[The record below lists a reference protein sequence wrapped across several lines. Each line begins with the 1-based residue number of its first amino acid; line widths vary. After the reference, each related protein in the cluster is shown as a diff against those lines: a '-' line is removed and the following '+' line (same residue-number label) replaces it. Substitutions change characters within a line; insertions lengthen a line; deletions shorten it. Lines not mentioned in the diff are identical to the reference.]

1 MPPAKSP
8 TRARGGKQKALAGKT
23 DKKESIPRKKGGKTE
38 SQILSNNNESGKG
51 KGDKSVKK
59 EAIAGKGKNKK
70 HEEKKTGKS
79 DQTEAPQQ
87 EEIETSRQIA
97 KARKQNG
104 KILPAK
110 VTNGNTGRGKAG
122 KAVKSKPDQKKNP
135 AKTPAKGARRR
146 GAKVVDTDE
155 DESESEKAES
165 SEQESEEE
173 GKDDKKEESDCVED
187 TAGTDASVLSGEEEL
202 SEVDKKTEKEEEEEE
217 EEEKKSVREDNFDVP
232 TESKVK
238 EPEKEPVSS
247 GEEIDSEEVLSDTGQ
262 ERTQEKTAHSST
274 KPGPLNLTVHLQGQ
288 KKMLKSK
295 ILQKKGPSKGEEAKE
310 ASVSSK
316 GVKIKGLALSKGG
329 ATKGKSQILQ
339 LASKTKAMAKT
350 EEADQ
355 QEETPTKVPKGLLN
369 RQSRMLFSMKGKGK
383 DDKSKN
389 AKEETPEDTV
399 DADEE
404 PKQDA
409 CEKIVP
415 DAAEPE
421 VEMPSKSTERLLAR
435 KRGMTTL
442 RRVSGW
448 IQKNMPKSIHVRRK
462 LSAVTQAI
470 GISKWLSALVLKKRS
485 SSTKSKKSLI
495 RHKMVMKMASGGKSK
510 KEVSSSMDSKTDE
523 GTTAVPQ
530 GDSSDDPCS
539 SPQDV
544 EEKANA
550 GDAKYAIVFPRMNK
564 IDKAKETTGP
574 STSTSTGD
582 GVTTERK
589 PPKPGARLVLPVKP
603 DLSLLRSI
611 KKNTQESESDKNSS
625 PNSRVIEGQPE
636 VKADNKEPI
645 LGIKGGTSIL
655 QAAKGKL
662 GGSQVNITKL
672 SISKPL
678 INGVSAGQSKE
689 VERNIRK
696 ADISAEP
703 ETWRNVVKQPS
714 FEEDADREVAE
725 LMGEGLLPSAM
736 ELHWAQTQQMCGDPQ
751 DWLRSENLLPH
762 QTVEKLTKWT
772 VYQDDEHAHIIPVH
786 NGRGPWESE
795 DPTQNM
801 LEERLNSTQVMMP
814 GSSQAVEVDEV
825 EDLAQLEEVCESSV
839 LLNLKKRFHRDS
851 IYTYIG
857 NMLLS
862 INPFKPLNIY
872 TEDLRQQYQGKEK
885 HNNPPHIYAIAD
897 AAFCQS
903 QNTTQEN
910 CIIISG
916 QSGSG
921 KTEAAKLIV
930 HYLSSMYQGRNDKLR
945 QPMDVLPILES
956 FGNAKTILN
965 NNSSRFGKYLHIHI
979 RHGVVVG
986 TSLSK
991 YLLEKSRIVFQA
1003 KEERNY
1009 HVFYELLAGMNEWDK
1024 QDLYLQGAET
1034 YFYLNQGRA
1043 CELQG
1048 KHDKQD
1054 FMLLVHCLETIG
1066 LHADQ
1071 LATIWAILSSILQLG
1086 NICFSSYESES
1097 FEVARIFSEAEARRV
1112 GNLLQVS
1119 AEALQTVITHRVT
1132 ETTYDRIYCPL
1143 SVESAIESRD
1153 AIAKTLYSVL
1163 FDWILERI
1171 NDWLIPTEMDSTVG
1185 IVDIYGFEDLSVNS
1199 FEQLCINFANEQLQQ
1214 FVNKALVAQEQEEYN
1229 SEQIQWYPIVLEDSN
1244 GCLDL
1249 ISARPYGILRI
1260 LDDQTCLPQAT
1271 DHTFLQKCHYHHGN
1285 NPYYTKPK
1293 IPLPVF
1299 TIYHYAGA
1307 VTYQVHNFLNKNHD
1321 QFRPEVLELF
1331 ARSRLQMVSGLF
1343 RKVQERHIQQKELG
1357 RARGYRTPMSTV
1369 AAHFQQSLLE
1379 LITRLERCKTTF
1391 IRCFKPN
1398 YVKLPGIFDVDYI
1411 TTQLRHGGILET
1423 IHIRK
1428 EGFPIRIPFALFMER
1443 YGVLLAQR
1451 PENQSCEEQVVTLL
1465 ETIGAEEGQYQ
1476 LGLTKVFMKETLY
1489 QRVEEKWSSTQTWA
1503 AVTIQRNIRGFI
1515 CRRNFRFFKQKAIV
1529 IQSHI
1534 RGHQARKYYKKLKQS
1549 FTQFWAAM
1557 MITRD
1562 TIKRRHWREHSDRTR
1577 VKEAVKPSSTS
1588 SEMDVGILEIPAELS
1603 ARLRSAAGRPQG
1615 SGVTEVALPKVKAEH
1630 NLSLPLDID
1639 RHPFT
1644 QYANTVLK
1652 DGWCQPQ
1659 GYPLQKPL
1667 TSLDPEDARTALEIY
1682 KLILRFTGDSDLTG
1696 WQEQMLGNY
1705 IVEKS
1710 QTRPSMRD
1718 EILAQL
1724 VYLTWDEDNMEST
1737 LRGWLLLACCLSAFT
1752 PSPALEKPLLKY
1764 VSDRGP
1770 GEYRSLCQHKLL
1782 TSLQLPSPAC
1792 RQHPPS
1798 QLEWTANQRKGKMVV
1813 EVNTFIEERLTVEV
1827 ESWTTGEQLASWLL
1841 SYRGLTEA
1849 TRGWSVSLLAGEG
1862 WTDLAGSDFVMDLLA
1877 GVEADAP
1884 LGHPAAQNDYLF
1896 SDTGNR
1902 MAITDLDDFIP
1913 PAPSM
1918 QAPGLPSFEASPWDT
1933 TYEPSSTSQG
1943 SRGRPMDAYVDD
1955 LFDPVFDQG
1964 PPDFERMAMLNRR
1977 MRGGGGMMPSM
1988 YTGAGMPMNPAMAG
2002 YGATPMM
2009 PNMMPATMPMMQPM
2023 PPMMMPTAMPQ
2034 AMPAATPAVNTQQ
2047 MAAQQQAFI
2056 NQQAQLLA
2064 QQMTMQAMTLS
2075 QKQQQEEMR
2084 KREKESQ
2091 RRSPHQRRR
2100 SPPRARSPSRSPSPK
2115 PRGRPQAERTTPQT
2129 PKKAPEAPPKP
2140 RSPEAQPE
2148 TEVDLKAPEDQGSF
2162 KEKRDFFQKIGTSEA
2177 RPKSAPKVAK
2187 PLIYAT
2193 PPMTHPKSPPPV
2205 KTEVKPLP
2213 EPPKNQEPEPESP
2226 EPTSPKP
2233 EPTSNIREIIKRY
2246 QSRPAPEP
2254 KAYEPVRVSAK
2265 HFVKKN
2271 DPKEEALAILKSQGP
2286 VTQQKKQWVD
2296 MPPPPPLR
2304 PESHSRRPISND
2316 MKQKQRSL
2324 ADLFGSQRSQAL
2336 PRVRDPILP
2345 PPSPSIP
2352 DPPPAPAP
2360 GLNQFSRMTEEENV
2374 RSQLYR
2380 FSASVY
2386 FSYPNMHGKLFLRKE
2401 LFYPR
2406 EKFNHPYILNLLC
2419 EQIMRD
2425 TYSDSCLRI
2434 SREERRKMKDLLA
2447 SFHIGSN
2454 VSSIDDDAM
2463 KKRIVMAARD
2473 NWSNYFS
2480 RLFNVKLGNGDA
2492 QILGVSH
2499 RGIRLLKVARASGI
2513 NPKHLKLLHSYS
2525 YSQVLSVQQQ
2535 GAGKVVITLSN
2546 EELELH
2552 SQQAPQIAA
2561 VIHLFLMELIKNSD
2575 YVIAVKSYV
2584 TDDRSL
2590 LSLHRGDVIKLLNM
2604 DGLKDGWMFGSSGGR
2619 SGLFPVDVTQP
2630 CAQPDYHSNNMERQL
2645 ERKKSTRLTSSSPNI
2660 PANGSITNK
2669 LVNGTVTN
2677 IPANGF
2683 VSNTPVARSV
2693 AASSEYSVE
2702 VASIH
2707 RSESERQQHIMT
2719 EFARKFF
2726 TDSIT
2731 RPHMKDKSLNVMV
2744 EYTPNPIQESLIL
2757 FSDNDLNRLGAQ
2769 NFMYLMQFMMDQPM
2783 KKNQTES
2790 DCVNFILQLG
2800 KEKEFLRDEIY
2811 CQVIRQTT
2819 KHPNCTRGWRLF
2831 SLVTGFFPCSNT
2843 LFPYCTRHLES
2854 IIQDAN
2860 HPFQELAN
2868 VCTMNLRRSLN
2879 FGGRRHIPSHSEMEA
2894 ILAGK
2899 NSRRLP
2905 VMLPSG
2911 TDFTCKIHSFS
2922 VAFEVVQDFCAE
2934 MGVMNPAE
2942 VKEFSIHATKKGG
2955 DVTRPIHFNEYLF
2968 DFLLDDGSISL
2979 SFHRLIWKQPL
2990 QFSNDLY
2997 LEFHYQLLLANYLQ
3011 GRLLLPMDSA
3021 TIYQQ
3026 VAELTAL
3033 QHLALGLTDL
3043 PSNTEVKQYLPRND
3057 RLKSSDERLLAT
3069 IRAQFS
3075 TFGPLSHLDAKAR
3088 FIKSVSSLP
3097 LFGFDIFTAQKVSH
3111 HGCPS
3116 PSLIAV
3122 NHEIISV
3129 LDPKSQNACL
3139 TVSLEDVQSLRSIR
3153 PKKDKLQSVEISF
3166 SGQTQPRTLSIH
3178 LKQAKELCH
3187 TIAVIMEEVVKPSY
3201 SSMSSR
3207 AGTPH

>member
-8 TRARGGKQKALAGKT
+8 TRARGGKQKAVAGKT
-23 DKKESIPRKKGGKTE
+23 GKKESIPLKKGGKTG
-38 SQILSNNNESGKG
+38 SQILLNNNEIGIG

-59 EAIAGKGKNKK
+59 EEIAGKGKNKK
-70 HEEKKTGKS
+70 DTEKITGKS
-79 DQTEAPQQ
+79 NQTEEPP
-87 EEIETSRQIA
+87 EEAIETSRQIA
-97 KARKQNG
+97 KAKKQNG

-110 VTNGNTGRGKAG
+110 VTNGNTARGRAG
-122 KAVKSKPDQKKNP
+122 KAVRSKPDQKKNL
-135 AKTPAKGARRR
+135 AKTPAKGASR
-146 GAKVVDTDE
+146 GAKVVDTEE

-165 SEQESEEE
+165 SEQESDE
-173 GKDDKKEESDCVED
+173 GEDDKKEGSDCIKETD
-187 TAGTDASVLSGEEEL
+187 ETDASVLSGEEEL
-202 SEVDKKTEKEEEEEE
+202 SDVDNKTEKEEEEEGKKNVSE
-217 EEEKKSVREDNFDVP
+217 EDSDVP
-232 TESKVK
+232 TESKII
-238 EPEKEPVSS
+238 EPENEQ
-247 GEEIDSEEVLSDTGQ
+247 EEIDSEEVQSDTGQ
-262 ERTQEKTAHSST
+262 ESTQRETARSST

-295 ILQKKGPSKGEEAKE
+295 ILQKKGSSKGEDPKE
-310 ASVSSK
+310 ASVSSE
-316 GVKIKGLALSKGG
+316 GVKIKGMALSKVG
-329 ATKGKSQILQ
+329 TSKGKSQILQ
-339 LASKTKAMAKT
+339 LASKTKANAKT

-355 QEETPTKVPKGLLN
+355 HEESPTKGPKGLLN
-369 RQSRMLFSMKGKGK
+369 KQSRGLFSMKGKGK
-383 DDKSKN
+383 DDKSKR
-389 AKEETPEDTV
+389 KLQKDTV
-399 DADEE
+399 DAVEE

-421 VEMPSKSTERLLAR
+421 EEMSSNSTERLLAR

-448 IQKNMPKSIHVRRK
+448 IQKKMPKSIHVRRK
-462 LSAVTQAI
+462 ISAVTQAI
-470 GISKWLSALVLKKRS
+470 GVSKWISALALKKRR
-485 SSTKSKKSLI
+485 SSTQSKRSLI
-495 RHKMVMKMASGGKSK
+495 RHKMVMKMAGGGKSK
-510 KEVSSSMDSKTDE
+510 NEVSSSKDSKTDV
-523 GTTAVPQ
+523 TQ
-530 GDSSDDPCS
+530 GDSLDEPCS

-544 EEKANA
+544 EEKANS

-564 IDKAKETTGP
+564 IDTAKEATSP

-582 GVTTERK
+582 GGSTERK

-611 KKNTQESESDKNSS
+611 KKNTQGSESDKNSS
-625 PNSRVIEGQPE
+625 PNSRGTEEQPE
-636 VKADNKEPI
+636 VKADNKEPT
-645 LGIKGGTSIL
+645 LGINGGTSIL

-662 GGSQVNITKL
+662 GVSQVNITKL
-672 SISKPL
+672 SMTKPL

-696 ADISAEP
+696 ADVSAES
-703 ETWRNVVKQPS
+703 ETRRNGVTQPS

-736 ELHWAQTQQMCGDPQ
+736 ELHWAQTQQMCDDPQ

-786 NGRGPWESE
+786 NGKGPWESE
-795 DPTQNM
+795 DPTQKM

-862 INPFKPLNIY
+862 INPFKLLSIY

-885 HNNPPHIYAIAD
+885 HNNAPHIYAIAD

-903 QNTTQEN
+903 QNSTQEH

-979 RHGVVVG
+979 LHGVVVG

-1024 QDLYLQGAET
+1024 QDIYLQGAET

-1043 CELQG
+1043 CEIQG

-1054 FMLLVHCLETIG
+1054 FLLLVHCLETIG

-1086 NICFSSYESES
+1086 NICFSSYE
-1097 FEVARIFSEAEARRV
+1097 
-1112 GNLLQVS
+1112 
-1119 AEALQTVITHRVT
+1119 

-1214 FVNKALVAQEQEEYN
+1214 FVNKALVAQEQEEY
-1229 SEQIQWYPIVLEDSN
+1229 SAEQIQWYPIVLEDSN

-1285 NPYYTKPK
+1285 SPYYTKPK

-1357 RARGYRTPMSTV
+1357 RARGYRSQMTTV
-1369 AAHFQQSLLE
+1369 AGHFQQSLLE
-1379 LITRLERCKTTF
+1379 LTTRLERCKTTF

-1398 YVKLPGIFDVDYI
+1398 YVKLPGIFDVDYMA
-1411 TTQLRHGGILET
+1411 TQLRHGGILET

-1451 PENQSCEEQVVTLL
+1451 SETQSCEEQVVTLL
-1465 ETIGAEEGQYQ
+1465 ETVGAEEGQYQ
-1476 LGLTKVFMKETLY
+1476 LGLTKVFMKEILF

-1529 IQSHI
+1529 LQSHI

-1549 FTQFWAAM
+1549 FTQFWAAI

-1562 TIKRRHWREHSDRTR
+1562 TIKRRHWREHSDRPR
-1577 VKEAVKPSSTS
+1577 VKEAAKSTYTS

-1630 NLSLPLDID
+1630 NLSLPQDID
-1639 RHPFT
+1639 RHPFS

-1652 DGWCQPQ
+1652 DGWCQQQ
-1659 GYPLQKPL
+1659 GYPLQKSL
-1667 TSLDPEDARTALEIY
+1667 TSLDPDDTRTALEIY
-1682 KLILRFTGDSDLTG
+1682 KLILRFTGDSDLIG

-1710 QTRPSMRD
+1710 QIRPSIRD
-1718 EILAQL
+1718 EILSQL
-1724 VYLTWDEDNMEST
+1724 VYLTWDGDKEQSV

-1813 EVNTFIEERLTVEV
+1813 EVNTFIEEKLTVEV

-1841 SYRGLTEA
+1841 SNRGLTEA
-1849 TRGWSVSLLAGEG
+1849 TQGWSVSLLAGES
-1862 WTDLAGSDFVMDLLA
+1862 WTDLAGCDFVMDLLA
-1877 GVEADAP
+1877 GVEADVP
-1884 LGHPAAQNDYLF
+1884 LGHPPAQTDYLF
-1896 SDTGNR
+1896 SDTSDR
-1902 MAITDLDDFIP
+1902 MATTDLDDFIP
-1913 PAPSM
+1913 PAPLM

-1933 TYEPSSTSQG
+1933 YQPSSTSQG
-1943 SRGRPMDAYVDD
+1943 SRGRQMDAYVDD
-1955 LFDPVFDQG
+1955 LFDPVFDHG

-2002 YGATPMM
+2002 YAPMM
-2009 PNMMPATMPMMQPM
+2009 PNMMQATMPMMQPM
-2023 PPMMMPTAMPQ
+2023 PPMMMPQAMPQ
-2034 AMPAATPAVNTQQ
+2034 AMPAAAPAINTQQ
-2047 MAAQQQAFI
+2047 MASQQQAFI

-2091 RRSPHQRRR
+2091 RNVPRHRQR
-2100 SPPRARSPSRSPSPK
+2100 SPPRERSPSRSRSPSPK
-2115 PRGRPQAERTTPQT
+2115 PRSRPQAERAIPQT
-2129 PKKAPEAPPKP
+2129 AKKAPEPPPKP
-2140 RSPEAQPE
+2140 RSPEPI
-2148 TEVDLKAPEDQGSF
+2148 TDVDLKAPEDQGSF
-2162 KEKRDFFQKIGTSEA
+2162 QEKRNFFQKIGTSEA
-2177 RPKSAPKVAK
+2177 RPKPAPKVAK

-2193 PPMTHPKSPPPV
+2193 PPLSQPKSPPV
-2205 KTEVKPLP
+2205 KTEVKPFP
-2213 EPPKNQEPEPESP
+2213 EPPKHQEPEPESP

-2233 EPTSNIREIIKRY
+2233 EPTSNIREIIKLY
-2246 QSRPAPEP
+2246 QNRPTPEP
-2254 KAYEPVRVSAK
+2254 KAFEPVRVPAK

-2271 DPKEEALAILKSQGP
+2271 DPKEEALAILKAQGP
-2286 VTQQKKQWVD
+2286 VTKEKKQWKE
-2296 MPPPPPLR
+2296 MPPPA
-2304 PESHSRRPISND
+2304 PESHGRRTISSE

-2336 PRVRDPILP
+2336 PRVLDPIP
-2345 PPSPSIP
+2345 PPPPQIP
-2352 DPPPAPAP
+2352 DPPPMPAP
-2360 GLNQFSRMTEEENV
+2360 ELNQFSQMAEEESV
-2374 RSQLYR
+2374 RSQLHR

-2386 FSYPNMHGKLFLRKE
+2386 FSYPSMPAKLFLRKE

-2406 EKFNHPYILNLLC
+2406 EKFNNLYILNLLC

-2447 SFHIGSN
+2447 SFHIRTN
-2454 VSSIDDDAM
+2454 ISSLDDDAM

-2473 NWSNYFS
+2473 NWTNYFS

-2492 QILGVSH
+2492 QVLGVSH

-2525 YSQVLSVQQQ
+2525 YSQMLSVQQKE
-2535 GAGKVVITLSN
+2535 AGKVVITISN

-2552 SQQAPQIAA
+2552 SQKASQIAA
-2561 VIHLFLMELIKNSD
+2561 VIRLFLMELIKNSD

-2590 LSLHRGDVIKLLNM
+2590 LSFRRGDVIKLLNM
-2604 DGLKDGWMFGSSGGR
+2604 DGLNDGWMFGSSGGR
-2619 SGLFPVDVTQP
+2619 SGLFPLDVTQP
-2630 CAQPDYHSNNMERQL
+2630 CAPPDYHSNNMERQL
-2645 ERKKSTRLTSSSPNI
+2645 ERKKSMRLTVSSNGPVTNI
-2660 PANGSITNK
+2660 P
-2669 LVNGTVTN
+2669 VNGTVTN
-2677 IPANGF
+2677 VPANGSL
-2683 VSNTPVARSV
+2683 SNIPVARSV

-2707 RSESERQQHIMT
+2707 RSESERQHYIMA

-2726 TDSIT
+2726 ADSIT
-2731 RPHMKDKSLNVMV
+2731 RPNMKDKNLNEMV
-2744 EYTPNPIQESLIL
+2744 GFTPNPIQESLIH
-2757 FSDNDLNRLGAQ
+2757 FSDNDLNRLGSQ
-2769 NFMYLMQFMMDQPM
+2769 NFMFIMQFMLDQPM

-2811 CQVIRQTT
+2811 CQVIKQTT
-2819 KHPNCTRGWRLF
+2819 KHPVNENCSRGWRLF

-2843 LFPYCTRHLES
+2843 LLSYCTRHLEN

-2868 VCTMNLRRSLN
+2868 VCALNLRRSLS

-2894 ILAGK
+2894 ILAMR
-2899 NSRRLP
+2899 SCRRLP
-2905 VMLPSG
+2905 IALPDG
-2911 TDFTCKIHSFS
+2911 TEFPCKIHSFS
-2922 VAFEVVQDFCAE
+2922 VAFEVLQEFCAE
-2934 MGVMNPAE
+2934 MAVINTAE
-2942 VKEFSIHATKKGG
+2942 VKEFSIYATKKGD
-2955 DVTRPIHFNEYLF
+2955 DVSRPIHSDEYLF

-2979 SFHRLIWKQPL
+2979 SFRRIIWKQPL

-2997 LEFHYQLLLANYLQ
+2997 LGFHYQLFVTNYLQ
-3011 GRLLLPMDSA
+3011 GRVLLPMNSS
-3021 TIYQQ
+3021 TIYQL

-3033 QHLALGLTDL
+3033 QHLAHGLTDL
-3043 PSNTEVKQYLPRND
+3043 PSNSEVKQYLPRKDGLN
-3057 RLKSSDERLLAT
+3057 SSDERLLAT

-3075 TFGPLSHLDAKAR
+3075 TLGPLSPLDAKAR
-3088 FIKSVSSLP
+3088 FIKTVSSLP
-3097 LFGFDIFTAQKVSH
+3097 FYGFDIFTAQKVSH
-3111 HGCPS
+3111 HSCPS

-3122 NHEIISV
+3122 NHEVITII
-3129 LDPKSQNACL
+3129 DPKSQNACL

-3153 PKKDKLQSVEISF
+3153 PKKDKLQSVEIIF
-3166 SGQTQPRTLSIH
+3166 SGQTQPRTLSFN

-3187 TIAVIMEEVVKPSY
+3187 TIAVIIEEVVKPSY

-3207 AGTPH
+3207 AGTPF

>member
-8 TRARGGKQKALAGKT
+8 TRARGKQKAVAGKT
-23 DKKESIPRKKGGKTE
+23 DKKESIPLKKGGKTG
-38 SQILSNNNESGKG
+38 SQILSNNNEIGKG

-59 EAIAGKGKNKK
+59 EEIAGKGKNKK
-70 HEEKKTGKS
+70 DKEKKTGKS
-79 DQTEAPQQ
+79 NQTEAPPE

-97 KARKQNG
+97 KAKKQNG

-110 VTNGNTGRGKAG
+110 VTNGNTVRGRAG
-122 KAVKSKPDQKKNP
+122 KAVKSKPDQKKSL
-135 AKTPAKGARRR
+135 AKTPAKGTRG
-146 GAKVVDTDE
+146 GAKVVDTEE
-155 DESESEKAES
+155 DESESEKAET
-165 SEQESEEE
+165 SEQESDEE
-173 GKDDKKEESDCVED
+173 GKDDKKEGSDCIED
-187 TAGTDASVLSGEEEL
+187 TDETDASVLSGEEEL
-202 SEVDKKTEKEEEEEE
+202 SDVDKKTEKEEV
-217 EEEKKSVREDNFDVP
+217 EEKKSVSEDNSDVP
-232 TESKVK
+232 TESKII
-238 EPEKEPVSS
+238 EPEKEL
-247 GEEIDSEEVLSDTGQ
+247 EEIDSEEALSDTGQ
-262 ERTQEKTAHSST
+262 ESTQGETKSSST

-295 ILQKKGPSKGEEAKE
+295 ILQKKGPSRGEDAKE
-310 ASVSSK
+310 GSVSSK
-316 GVKIKGLALSKGG
+316 GVKIKGMALSKVGT
-329 ATKGKSQILQ
+329 TKGKSQILQ
-339 LASKTKAMAKT
+339 LASKTKAIAKT

-355 QEETPTKVPKGLLN
+355 QEESPTKGPKGLLN
-369 RQSRMLFSMKGKGK
+369 RQSRGLFSMKGKGK

-389 AKEETPEDTV
+389 AKEETSKDTV
-399 DADEE
+399 DVVEE

-421 VEMPSKSTERLLAR
+421 EEMSSKSTERLLAR

-448 IQKNMPKSIHVRRK
+448 IQKKMPKSIHVRRK
-462 LSAVTQAI
+462 ISAVTQAI
-470 GISKWLSALVLKKRS
+470 GVSKWLSALVLKKRS

-495 RHKMVMKMASGGKSK
+495 RHKMVMKMAGGGKSK
-510 KEVSSSMDSKTDE
+510 KEVSSSKDSKTDE
-523 GTTAVPQ
+523 GATADPQ
-530 GDSSDDPCS
+530 GDSFDEPCS
-539 SPQDV
+539 SPQDI
-544 EEKANA
+544 EEKANS

-564 IDKAKETTGP
+564 IDKAKEAPSP

-582 GVTTERK
+582 GGITERK

-625 PNSRVIEGQPE
+625 PNSRVTEGQPE

-672 SISKPL
+672 SMSKPL
-678 INGVSAGQSKE
+678 IKGVSTGQSKE

-696 ADISAEP
+696 ADISAES
-703 ETWRNVVKQPS
+703 ETRKNGVTQPS
-714 FEEDADREVAE
+714 YEEDADREVAE

-772 VYQDDEHAHIIPVH
+772 VYQDDEHAHVIPVH
-786 NGRGPWESE
+786 NDKGPWESE
-795 DPTQNM
+795 DPTQKM

-862 INPFKPLNIY
+862 INPFKLLSIY

-885 HNNPPHIYAIAD
+885 HNNAPHVYAIAD

-903 QNTTQEN
+903 QNTTQEH

-965 NNSSRFGKYLHIHI
+965 NNSSRFGKYIHIHI
-979 RHGVVVG
+979 CHGVVVG

-1024 QDLYLQGAET
+1024 QDIYLQGAET

-1048 KHDKQD
+1048 KNDKQD
-1054 FMLLVHCLETIG
+1054 FLLLVHCLETIG

-1071 LATIWAILSSILQLG
+1071 LATIWSILSSILQLG

-1214 FVNKALVAQEQEEYN
+1214 FVNKALVAQEQEEY
-1229 SEQIQWYPIVLEDSN
+1229 SAEQIQWYPIVLEDSN

-1285 NPYYTKPK
+1285 SPYYTKPK

-1331 ARSRLQMVSGLF
+1331 ARSRSQMVSGLF
-1343 RKVQERHIQQKELG
+1343 RKVQERHVQQKELG
-1357 RARGYRTPMSTV
+1357 RARGYRNQMTTV

-1379 LITRLERCKTTF
+1379 LTTRLERCKTTF

-1411 TTQLRHGGILET
+1411 ATQLRHGGILET

-1465 ETIGAEEGQYQ
+1465 ETVGAEEGQYQ
-1476 LGLTKVFMKETLY
+1476 LGLTKVFMKETLF

-1529 IQSHI
+1529 LQSHI

-1562 TIKRRHWREHSDRTR
+1562 TIKRRHWR
-1577 VKEAVKPSSTS
+1577 
-1588 SEMDVGILEIPAELS
+1588 DVGILEIPAELS
-1603 ARLRSAAGRPQG
+1603 ARLRSAAGRPHG
-1615 SGVTEVALPKVKAEH
+1615 SAVTEVSLPKVKAEH

-1639 RHPFT
+1639 RHPFS

-1652 DGWCQPQ
+1652 DGWCQLQ

-1667 TSLDPEDARTALEIY
+1667 TSLDPDDARTALEIY
-1682 KLILRFTGDSDLTG
+1682 KLILRFTGDSDLIG

-1718 EILAQL
+1718 EILSQL
-1724 VYLTWDEDNMEST
+1724 VYLTWDGDKEESV

-1792 RQHPPS
+1792 RQHPLS
-1798 QLEWTANQRKGKMVV
+1798 QLEWTANQRRGKMVV

-1849 TRGWSVSLLAGEG
+1849 TQGWSVSLLAGEG

-1877 GVEADAP
+1877 GVEADVP
-1884 LGHPAAQNDYLF
+1884 LGHPPAQTDYLF
-1896 SDTGNR
+1896 SDTSDR
-1902 MAITDLDDFIP
+1902 MATTDLDDFIP
-1913 PAPSM
+1913 PAPPM

-1933 TYEPSSTSQG
+1933 YEPSSTSQG
-1943 SRGRPMDAYVDD
+1943 SRGRQMDAYVDD

-1988 YTGAGMPMNPAMAG
+1988 YTGAVTADPKL
-2002 YGATPMM
+2002 T
-2009 PNMMPATMPMMQPM
+2009 TQP
-2023 PPMMMPTAMPQ
+2023 
-2034 AMPAATPAVNTQQ
+2034 
-2047 MAAQQQAFI
+2047 
-2056 NQQAQLLA
+2056 
-2064 QQMTMQAMTLS
+2064 
-2075 QKQQQEEMR
+2075 
-2084 KREKESQ
+2084 
-2091 RRSPHQRRR
+2091 
-2100 SPPRARSPSRSPSPK
+2100 
-2115 PRGRPQAERTTPQT
+2115 
-2129 PKKAPEAPPKP
+2129 
-2140 RSPEAQPE
+2140 
-2148 TEVDLKAPEDQGSF
+2148 
-2162 KEKRDFFQKIGTSEA
+2162 
-2177 RPKSAPKVAK
+2177 
-2187 PLIYAT
+2187 
-2193 PPMTHPKSPPPV
+2193 
-2205 KTEVKPLP
+2205 
-2213 EPPKNQEPEPESP
+2213 SP
-2226 EPTSPKP
+2226 EPSQPPPTQHTDYKL
-2233 EPTSNIREIIKRY
+2233 EPT
-2246 QSRPAPEP
+2246 
-2254 KAYEPVRVSAK
+2254 
-2265 HFVKKN
+2265 
-2271 DPKEEALAILKSQGP
+2271 
-2286 VTQQKKQWVD
+2286 
-2296 MPPPPPLR
+2296 
-2304 PESHSRRPISND
+2304 
-2316 MKQKQRSL
+2316 
-2324 ADLFGSQRSQAL
+2324 ADG
-2336 PRVRDPILP
+2336 
-2345 PPSPSIP
+2345 
-2352 DPPPAPAP
+2352 
-2360 GLNQFSRMTEEENV
+2360 
-2374 RSQLYR
+2374 
-2380 FSASVY
+2380 
-2386 FSYPNMHGKLFLRKE
+2386 
-2401 LFYPR
+2401 
-2406 EKFNHPYILNLLC
+2406 
-2419 EQIMRD
+2419 
-2425 TYSDSCLRI
+2425 
-2434 SREERRKMKDLLA
+2434 
-2447 SFHIGSN
+2447 
-2454 VSSIDDDAM
+2454 
-2463 KKRIVMAARD
+2463 
-2473 NWSNYFS
+2473 
-2480 RLFNVKLGNGDA
+2480 
-2492 QILGVSH
+2492 
-2499 RGIRLLKVARASGI
+2499 
-2513 NPKHLKLLHSYS
+2513 
-2525 YSQVLSVQQQ
+2525 
-2535 GAGKVVITLSN
+2535 
-2546 EELELH
+2546 
-2552 SQQAPQIAA
+2552 
-2561 VIHLFLMELIKNSD
+2561 
-2575 YVIAVKSYV
+2575 
-2584 TDDRSL
+2584 
-2590 LSLHRGDVIKLLNM
+2590 
-2604 DGLKDGWMFGSSGGR
+2604 
-2619 SGLFPVDVTQP
+2619 
-2630 CAQPDYHSNNMERQL
+2630 
-2645 ERKKSTRLTSSSPNI
+2645 
-2660 PANGSITNK
+2660 
-2669 LVNGTVTN
+2669 
-2677 IPANGF
+2677 
-2683 VSNTPVARSV
+2683 
-2693 AASSEYSVE
+2693 
-2702 VASIH
+2702 
-2707 RSESERQQHIMT
+2707 
-2719 EFARKFF
+2719 
-2726 TDSIT
+2726 
-2731 RPHMKDKSLNVMV
+2731 
-2744 EYTPNPIQESLIL
+2744 
-2757 FSDNDLNRLGAQ
+2757 
-2769 NFMYLMQFMMDQPM
+2769 
-2783 KKNQTES
+2783 
-2790 DCVNFILQLG
+2790 
-2800 KEKEFLRDEIY
+2800 
-2811 CQVIRQTT
+2811 
-2819 KHPNCTRGWRLF
+2819 
-2831 SLVTGFFPCSNT
+2831 
-2843 LFPYCTRHLES
+2843 
-2854 IIQDAN
+2854 
-2860 HPFQELAN
+2860 
-2868 VCTMNLRRSLN
+2868 
-2879 FGGRRHIPSHSEMEA
+2879 
-2894 ILAGK
+2894 
-2899 NSRRLP
+2899 
-2905 VMLPSG
+2905 
-2911 TDFTCKIHSFS
+2911 
-2922 VAFEVVQDFCAE
+2922 
-2934 MGVMNPAE
+2934 
-2942 VKEFSIHATKKGG
+2942 
-2955 DVTRPIHFNEYLF
+2955 
-2968 DFLLDDGSISL
+2968 
-2979 SFHRLIWKQPL
+2979 
-2990 QFSNDLY
+2990 
-2997 LEFHYQLLLANYLQ
+2997 
-3011 GRLLLPMDSA
+3011 
-3021 TIYQQ
+3021 
-3026 VAELTAL
+3026 ELTPA
-3033 QHLALGLTDL
+3033 
-3043 PSNTEVKQYLPRND
+3043 S
-3057 RLKSSDERLLAT
+3057 
-3069 IRAQFS
+3069 
-3075 TFGPLSHLDAKAR
+3075 
-3088 FIKSVSSLP
+3088 
-3097 LFGFDIFTAQKVSH
+3097 
-3111 HGCPS
+3111 
-3116 PSLIAV
+3116 
-3122 NHEIISV
+3122 
-3129 LDPKSQNACL
+3129 
-3139 TVSLEDVQSLRSIR
+3139 
-3153 PKKDKLQSVEISF
+3153 
-3166 SGQTQPRTLSIH
+3166 
-3178 LKQAKELCH
+3178 
-3187 TIAVIMEEVVKPSY
+3187 
-3201 SSMSSR
+3201 
-3207 AGTPH
+3207 

>member
-1 MPPAKSP
+1 MPPAKTP
-8 TRARGGKQKALAGKT
+8 TRPRGEKQKAMARKT
-23 DKKESIPRKKGGKTE
+23 EKKDSVPLKKGGKAE
-38 SQILSNNNESGKG
+38 SLILSNNNESMTG
-51 KGDKSVKK
+51 KGDKYVKK
-59 EAIAGKGKNKK
+59 EKIAGKGKNIKDK
-70 HEEKKTGKS
+70 EKKTGMS
-79 DQTEAPQQ
+79 DQTEAPEM
-87 EEIETSRQIA
+87 EEMENSRQKA

-104 KILPAK
+104 KNLPAK
-110 VTNGNTGRGKAG
+110 VNNGITGRAGKAG
-122 KAVKSKPDQKKNP
+122 KAVKSKPDQKK
-135 AKTPAKGARRR
+135 TPAKVAKRRA
-146 GAKVVDTDE
+146 GKVVDTEE

-165 SEQESEEE
+165 SEQESEKE
-173 GKDDKKEESDCVED
+173 GKDDKKEGSDCIED
-187 TAGTDASVLSGEEEL
+187 TDETDASVLSGDEEL
-202 SEVDKKTEKEEEEEE
+202 SDVDKKTEKQEE
-217 EEEKKSVREDNFDVP
+217 EEEKKSAREDDSDVP
-232 TESKVK
+232 TGSEIK
-238 EPEKEPVSS
+238 EPEKEL
-247 GEEIDSEEVLSDTGQ
+247 EEIDSEGVLSDTGQ
-262 ERTQEKTAHSST
+262 ESTLGETARSPT

-288 KKMLKSK
+288 KTMLKSK
-295 ILQKKGPSKGEEAKE
+295 ILQKKGSSRGDDPKE
-310 ASVSSK
+310 GSVSSK
-316 GVKIKGLALSKGG
+316 GVQIKQMALSKGG
-329 ATKGKSQILQ
+329 ATKGKSQILK

-355 QEETPTKVPKGLLN
+355 LEETPTKSPKGLLN
-369 RQSRMLFSMKGKGK
+369 RPSRRLFSMKGKGK

-389 AKEETPEDTV
+389 AKEEDSV
-399 DADEE
+399 DPVEE

-421 VEMPSKSTERLLAR
+421 EEIASKSTERLLAR

-448 IQKNMPKSIHVRRK
+448 IQKKMPKSIHVRRK
-462 LSAVTQAI
+462 LSAVTQAV
-470 GISKWLSALVLKKRS
+470 GISKWLSALVLKKRN

-495 RHKMVMKMASGGKSK
+495 RHKMVMKMASGGNSK
-510 KEVSSSMDSKTDE
+510 KEASSSKDSKTDE
-523 GTTAVPQ
+523 GTTSDPQ
-530 GDSSDDPCS
+530 GVSSDDTCS

-544 EEKANA
+544 EEKANS

-564 IDKAKETTGP
+564 IGMAKEATGP

-582 GVTTERK
+582 GGTTERK

-611 KKNTQESESDKNSS
+611 KKNSQSESDKTSS
-625 PNSRVIEGQPE
+625 PNSRVTEGQPE

-645 LGIKGGTSIL
+645 LGIKGGIL

-662 GGSQVNITKL
+662 GGSQVNIAKL
-672 SISKPL
+672 SMSKPL
-678 INGVSAGQSKE
+678 INSVSADQSKE

-696 ADISAEP
+696 ADISAES
-703 ETWRNVVKQPS
+703 ETWRNGVTQPS
-714 FEEDADREVAE
+714 YEEDADREVAE
-725 LMGEGLLPSAM
+725 LMGEGLLPSTM
-736 ELHWAQTQQMCGDPQ
+736 EQHWAQTQQMCGDPQ

-772 VYQDDEHAHIIPVH
+772 VYQDEEHAHIIPAH

-801 LEERLNSTQVMMP
+801 LEERLNSIQVMMP
-814 GSSQAVEVDEV
+814 GSSHAVEVDEV

-862 INPFKPLNIY
+862 INPFKPLSIY

-903 QNTTQEN
+903 QNTTQEH
-910 CIIISG
+910 CIIING

-1024 QDLYLQGAET
+1024 QGIFLQGAET

-1048 KHDKQD
+1048 KHDRQD
-1054 FMLLVHCLETIG
+1054 FLLLVHCLETIG

-1132 ETTYDRIYCPL
+1132 ETVYDRIYCPL

-1185 IVDIYGFEDLSVNS
+1185 IVDIYGFEDLTVNS

-1214 FVNKALVAQEQEEYN
+1214 FVNKAVVAQEQEEY
-1229 SEQIQWYPIVLEDSN
+1229 SAEQIQWYPIILEDSN

-1285 NPYYTKPK
+1285 SPYYTKPK

-1357 RARGYRTPMSTV
+1357 RARAYRNQMSTV
-1369 AAHFQQSLLE
+1369 ASHFQQSLLE
-1379 LITRLERCKTTF
+1379 LTTRLERCKTTF

-1443 YGVLLAQR
+1443 YGVLLAQK

-1465 ETIGAEEGQYQ
+1465 ENIGAEEGQYQ

-1549 FTQFWAAM
+1549 FTQFWAAI

-1577 VKEAVKPSSTS
+1577 VKEATKPRSTS
-1588 SEMDVGILEIPAELS
+1588 SVMDVGILEIPAELS

-1615 SGVTEVALPKVKAEH
+1615 SGVSEVALPKVKAEH

-1639 RHPFT
+1639 RHPFS

-1667 TSLDPEDARTALEIY
+1667 TSLDPDDARTALEMY

-1724 VYLTWDEDNMEST
+1724 VYLTWDGDKEDSA

-1782 TSLQLPSPAC
+1782 TSIQLPSPAC
-1792 RQHPPS
+1792 RKHPPS

-1813 EVNTFIEERLTVEV
+1813 EVNTLLEERLTVEV

-1841 SYRGLTEA
+1841 SYRGLTE
-1849 TRGWSVSLLAGEG
+1849 TTLGWSVSLLAEEG
-1862 WTDLAGSDFVMDLLA
+1862 WTDLAGCDFVMDLLA
-1877 GVEADAP
+1877 GVEADVP
-1884 LGHPAAQNDYLF
+1884 LGHQPAQTDYLF

-1902 MAITDLDDFIP
+1902 MATTDLDDFIP
-1913 PAPSM
+1913 PAPPM
-1918 QAPGLPSFEASPWDT
+1918 QAPGLPYFEASPWD
-1933 TYEPSSTSQG
+1933 TYEPSSTSQRSG
-1943 SRGRPMDAYVDD
+1943 GRQMDSYVDD

-1988 YTGAGMPMNPAMAG
+1988 YTGTGMSMPMNPAMAG
-2002 YGATPMM
+2002 YAAPMM
-2009 PNMMPATMPMMQPM
+2009 PNMMPATVA
-2023 PPMMMPTAMPQ
+2023 MMMPTAMPQAMPQ
-2034 AMPAATPAVNTQQ
+2034 AMPAATPAVNSQQ

-2075 QKQQQEEMR
+2075 QNQQQEEMR
-2084 KREKESQ
+2084 KRERESQ
-2091 RRSPHQRRR
+2091 RKSPRQRRR
-2100 SPPRARSPSRSPSPK
+2100 SPPRARARSPSRSPSPSPK
-2115 PRGRPQAERTTPQT
+2115 PQSRPQAEKIISQT
-2129 PKKAPEAPPKP
+2129 PKKAPEPPPKP
-2140 RSPEAQPE
+2140 RSPETQPK
-2148 TEVDLKAPEDQGSF
+2148 TESPEDQGSF
-2162 KEKRDFFQKIGTSEA
+2162 QEKRDFFQKIGTSEA

-2193 PPMTHPKSPPPV
+2193 PPAVSHPKSPPPV
-2205 KTEVKPLP
+2205 KTEVKPFP
-2213 EPPKNQEPEPESP
+2213 EPPNNQEPEPEPP

-2233 EPTSNIREIIKRY
+2233 EPTSNIREIIKLY
-2246 QSRPAPEP
+2246 QSRPTPEP
-2254 KAYEPVRVSAK
+2254 KAYEPVRVPAK

-2271 DPKEEALAILKSQGP
+2271 DPKEEALAILKAQGP
-2286 VTQQKKQWVD
+2286 VSQHKKQWED
-2296 MPPPPPLR
+2296 MSSPPPPA
-2304 PESHSRRPISND
+2304 PESHGPRPISND

-2336 PRVRDPILP
+2336 PRVRDPIP
-2345 PPSPSIP
+2345 PPPPSIP
-2352 DPPPAPAP
+2352 DPPPTPAP
-2360 GLNQFSRMTEEENV
+2360 GLNQFSRMSEEESV
-2374 RSQLYR
+2374 RSQLHR

-2386 FSYPNMHGKLFLRKE
+2386 FSYPSMPGKLFLRKE

-2406 EKFNHPYILNLLC
+2406 EKFNHPYTLNLLC

-2447 SFHIGSN
+2447 SFRIGTN
-2454 VSSIDDDAM
+2454 ISSLDDDAM

-2525 YSQVLSVQQQ
+2525 YSQMLSVQQQ
-2535 GAGKVVITLSN
+2535 KAGHVVITLSN

-2552 SQQAPQIAA
+2552 SQQAPQITA
-2561 VIHLFLMELIKNSD
+2561 VIRLFLMELIKNSD
-2575 YVIAVKSYV
+2575 YVIALKSYV
-2584 TDDRSL
+2584 TDDKSL
-2590 LSLHRGDVIKLLNM
+2590 LTFHRGDVIKLLNM

-2630 CAQPDYHSNNMERQL
+2630 CAPPDYHSNNMERQL
-2645 ERKKSTRLTSSSPNI
+2645 ERKKSMRLTSSSSKVPG
-2660 PANGSITNK
+2660 NGSVPNMP
-2669 LVNGTVTN
+2669 VNGNVTN
-2677 IPANGF
+2677 IATNGHI
-2683 VSNTPVARSV
+2683 SNTSVARSTT
-2693 AASSEYSVE
+2693 ASSEYSVE
-2702 VASIH
+2702 VPSIQ
-2707 RSESERQQHIMT
+2707 RSDSERQQHIMT
-2719 EFARKFF
+2719 EFARNFF
-2726 TDSIT
+2726 TDSIG
-2731 RPHMKDKSLNVMV
+2731 RPNMKNKSLNEIV
-2744 EYTPNPIQESLIL
+2744 EYTPTPIQESLIL

-2769 NFMYLMQFMMDQPM
+2769 NFIYVMQFMMDQPM
-2783 KKNQTES
+2783 KKNQKES

-2811 CQVIRQTT
+2811 CQVIKQTT
-2819 KHPNCTRGWRLF
+2819 KHPIKENCTRGWHLM

-2843 LFPYCTRHLES
+2843 LLPYCTRHLET

-2868 VCTMNLRRSLN
+2868 VCAMNLRQSLS

-2894 ILAGK
+2894 ILAGR

-2905 VMLPSG
+2905 IMLPGG
-2911 TDFTCKIHSFS
+2911 TEFTCKIQRFS

-2934 MGVMNPAE
+2934 IGVINPAE
-2942 VKEFSIHATKKGG
+2942 MKEFSIYATKKGDG
-2955 DVTRPIHFNEYLF
+2955 VTRPVHSDEYLF

-2979 SFHRLIWKQPL
+2979 SFYRIIWKQPL
-2990 QFSNDLY
+2990 QFNNDLY
-2997 LEFHYQLLLANYLQ
+2997 VEFHYQLLVANYLQ
-3011 GRLLLPMDSA
+3011 GKLLLPMNSPI
-3021 TIYQQ
+3021 IYQQ

-3043 PSNTEVKQYLPRND
+3043 PSNAVVKQYLPRKDGLN
-3057 RLKSSDERLLAT
+3057 SSDERLLAT
-3069 IRAQFS
+3069 IRAHFS
-3075 TFGPLSHLDAKAR
+3075 TLGPLSHLDAKAR
-3088 FIKSVSSLP
+3088 FIKTVTSLP
-3097 LFGFDIFTAQKVSH
+3097 LFGFDIFTVQKVSH
-3111 HGCPS
+3111 NSCPS
-3116 PSLIAV
+3116 PSLVGV
-3122 NHEIISV
+3122 NHEVIKI
-3129 LDPKSQNACL
+3129 LDPKSQNECL

-3153 PKKDKLQSVEISF
+3153 PKRDKLQAVEISF
-3166 SGQTQPRTLSIH
+3166 GGQTQPRTLSLY

-3207 AGTPH
+3207 AGTPL